1 MLLEPTPFKNWTSD
15 TVIASC
21 GWVIATKKAM
31 FADEMHEVVVTENRS
46 SGG

>member
-31 FADEMHEVVVTENRS
+31 FADENA
-46 SGG
+46 